1 MPMSSYVFLQ
11 QLRFCDKMKRQNV
24 AEKSLFFKGFRVF
37 VTNVRF
43 FFRFYIE
50 KKYIEQMKRY
60 VKNALL

>member
-1 MPMSSYVFLQ
+1 MVPSSYVFSH

-43 FFRFYIE
+43 FFRFYI
-50 KKYIEQMKRY
+50 KINYIEQIRS
-60 VKNALL
+60 V